1 MHRFEDLREEVPMF
15 EWDYDQVYDAIELR
29 LEELYHLGISHNDV
43 RLANIF
49 FSETGKISLIDFGLS
64 TCPTSEK
71 RKKSDFEALDQS
83 FTRRSY
89 GVHEGNEDDLE
100 DMPSKKADTKNSRS
114 RNDGNEMISS
124 SNERIFDKLSKER
137 QDTGS
142 IKGDVSSTLQWGDNE
157 NGGITSSSHCGTR
170 GLQSNGRRQV

>member
-1 MHRFEDLREEVPMF
+1 MF

-71 RKKSDFEALDQS
+71 RKKEI
-83 FTRRSY
+83 
-89 GVHEGNEDDLE
+89 
-100 DMPSKKADTKNSRS
+100 SKR
-114 RNDGNEMISS
+114 
-124 SNERIFDKLSKER
+124 
-137 QDTGS
+137 
-142 IKGDVSSTLQWGDNE
+142 
-157 NGGITSSSHCGTR
+157 
-170 GLQSNGRRQV
+170 